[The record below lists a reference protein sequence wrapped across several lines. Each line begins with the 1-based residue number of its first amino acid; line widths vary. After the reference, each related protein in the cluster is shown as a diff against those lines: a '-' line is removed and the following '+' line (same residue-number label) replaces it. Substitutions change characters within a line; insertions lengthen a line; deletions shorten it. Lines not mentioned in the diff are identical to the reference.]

1 MAPPGV
7 HIAMAKILLVDDESR
22 LLRSLR
28 FFFEDEGYEIL
39 TASTGEDALLILA
52 QMPLDACVVD
62 MRLPGIDGN
71 EVIRQAYANK
81 LLKRFIIHTGSTYY
95 RVPQDLLHLGIS
107 QDYVFHKPVP
117 DLTILVQAVET
128 ILEDKQ

>member
-1 MAPPGV
+1 MVSPGMG
-7 HIAMAKILLVDDESR
+7 IAMTKILLVDDESR

-28 FFFEDEGYEIL
+28 FFFEDEGYEVF
-39 TASTGEDALLILA
+39 TASTGEEALLLLA
-52 QMPLDACVVD
+52 QTPLDACVVD

-71 EVIRQAYANK
+71 EVIRQAYAK
-81 LLKRFIIHTGSTYY
+81 RLLKRFIIHTGSTDY

-107 QDYVFHKPVP
+107 QDHVFHKPVP